1 MSAASNSDWTSM
13 TAVDALQRHAPEVA
27 ARLAD
32 LIALNPP
39 VAAEPLAALVR
50 TVCAGAVSLPPLPHP
65 YTGMPATTSLDA
77 GAQIALEFAEQF
89 SIDVSAIDGAAR
101 TALVDALGDRTGAL
115 VTAMYVADWAP
126 RVRRALEQLFAPA
139 ADGWGAPAQWNE
151 SADDLMPLVDEFLA
165 SVARVRGLDPV
176 TTELVRLR
184 EARQHNCR
192 ICKSVRIRS
201 ALAAGG
207 DESMYSEVDS
217 YEDSNL
223 SGRHKAALALTD
235 AMVWQPGFISE
246 DVTDAVRKHFS
257 PAEAVELVVDMMR
270 NASAKMAVAKGTDE
284 ANVSEGVEIYEVNP
298 DGSMDFG
305 LTTPAPR

>member
-1 MSAASNSDWTSM
+1 
-13 TAVDALQRHAPEVA
+13 
-27 ARLAD
+27 
-32 LIALNPP
+32 
-39 VAAEPLAALVR
+39 
-50 TVCAGAVSLPPLPHP
+50 
-65 YTGMPATTSLDA
+65 
-77 GAQIALEFAEQF
+77 
-89 SIDVSAIDGAAR
+89 
-101 TALVDALGDRTGAL
+101 
-115 VTAMYVADWAP
+115 
-126 RVRRALEQLFAPA
+126 
-139 ADGWGAPAQWNE
+139 
-151 SADDLMPLVDEFLA
+151 
-165 SVARVRGLDPV
+165 
-176 TTELVRLR
+176 
-184 EARQHNCR
+184 
-192 ICKSVRIRS
+192 
-201 ALAAGG
+201 
-207 DESMYSEVDS
+207 MYSEVDS